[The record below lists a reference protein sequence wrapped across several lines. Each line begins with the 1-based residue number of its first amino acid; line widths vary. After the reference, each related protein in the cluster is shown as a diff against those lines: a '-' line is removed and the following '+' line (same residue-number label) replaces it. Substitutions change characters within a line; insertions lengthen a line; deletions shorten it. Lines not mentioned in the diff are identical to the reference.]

1 MSLLNQVLL
10 DLEKRNAET
19 APEQHLLGN
28 VKTISPSQKKLYALP
43 LVLIIFTGMMFF
55 IFYGLN
61 EKENTTNFNNSPKK
75 IKPLIP
81 LNKKLIIKNTQNTVK
96 TSHPKPEKISTFTRP
111 IQKPKAPEIK
121 KQLAPVSKK
130 TKTTTIKTVSKTQQ
144 AELLFRTAKLEQNK
158 TEKQRKL
165 NLILKLN
172 PHHINAR
179 LLLSNTLLNMGLT
192 RQVEDEVD
200 QGLALFPQNLQ
211 FINLRSQ
218 LLLQDR
224 QPQAA
229 LTMLQK
235 VDAKHIHNETYLSLL
250 ASAYQQNNNNLK
262 SLLTYQKLLKINP
275 HKAEYW
281 LGLAITMEK
290 QGDSKQALSAYQQA
304 LDKNTL
310 KNIIVS
316 YIKQRISILK

>member
-19 APEQHLLGN
+19 APKQHLLSN
-28 VKTISPSQKKLYALP
+28 LKTISPSQKKSYSLP
-43 LVLIIFTGMMFF
+43 LVLIFFTGIMLF

-61 EKENTTNFNNSPKK
+61 EEENTTHLNNSPKK
-75 IKPLIP
+75 IKPLILP
-81 LNKKLIIKNTQNTVK
+81 KKKLILKNTNNTVK
-96 TSHPKPEKISTFTRP
+96 ISQPKAEKISTFIP
-111 IQKPKAPEIK
+111 PVQKPQAAEIK
-121 KQLAPVSKK
+121 IKPAPVTKK
-130 TKTTTIKTVSKTQQ
+130 PKNITIKTVSKTQQ
-144 AELLFRTAKLEQNK
+144 AEKLFRTAKLEKNEA
-158 TEKQRKL
+158 EKQKKL
-165 NLILKLN
+165 ELVLKLN
-172 PHHINAR
+172 PQHINAR
-179 LLLSNTLLNMGLT
+179 LLLSKTLLNVGLP
-192 RQVEDEVD
+192 RQTEDIVD

-218 LLLQDR
+218 LLLQNQ

-235 VDAKHIHNETYLSLL
+235 VDAKHSQNETYLSLL

-262 SLLTYQKLLKINP
+262 SLQSYQKLLTINP
-275 HKAEYW
+275 QKAEYW
-281 LGLAITMEK
+281 LGLAIALEK
-290 QGDSKQALSAYQQA
+290 QGDSKQALSAYQHA

>member
-19 APEQHLLGN
+19 APEQHLLSN
-28 VKTISPSQKKLYALP
+28 VKTISPSQKKTYALP
-43 LVLIIFTGMMFF
+43 LVLIFFTGMMFF
-55 IFYGLN
+55 VFYGLN
-61 EKENTTNFNNSPKK
+61 EEENTANFNNSPKK
-75 IKPLIP
+75 IKPLILP
-81 LNKKLIIKNTQNTVK
+81 KKKLIIKSTYNIVNISQPKAEK
-96 TSHPKPEKISTFTRP
+96 TSTFTHP
-111 IQKPKAPEIK
+111 IQKPQAPEIK

-144 AELLFRTAKLEQNK
+144 AEQLFRTAKLEQNK
-158 TEKQRKL
+158 AEKQRKL

-179 LLLSNTLLNMGLT
+179 LLLSNILLNMGLT
-192 RQVEDEVD
+192 HQVEDLVD

-218 LLLQDR
+218 LLLQNK

-229 LTMLQK
+229 LAMLQK
-235 VDAKHIHNETYLSLL
+235 VNANHIQNEIYLSLL

-281 LGLAITMEK
+281 LGLAISMEK
-290 QGDSKQALSAYQQA
+290 QGDSKQALSAYQHA